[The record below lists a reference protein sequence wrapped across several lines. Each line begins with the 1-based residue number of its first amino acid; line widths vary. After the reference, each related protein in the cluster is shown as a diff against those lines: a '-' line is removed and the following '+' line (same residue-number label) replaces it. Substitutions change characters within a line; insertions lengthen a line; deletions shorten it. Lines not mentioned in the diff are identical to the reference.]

1 MQEPVHY
8 RTLVDWER
16 VLCFKSANFVFNIYI
31 YIQILWIFILS
42 VKNGLNRM
50 AI

>member
-16 VLCFKSANFVFNIYI
+16 VLCFKSANFVFNNI

-42 VKNGLNRM
+42 VKNGLKRM